1 MLLIDFQ
8 HQKPKVEEVAKFSVH
23 YYDKESDD
31 AYSDC
36 LGWLEDSGYTFCVIP
51 CEDGLIIIQWYGVN
65 SCYGYEV
72 REIGQ

>member
-8 HQKPKVEEVAKFSVH
+8 HQLPKCEEVAKISVH

-31 AYSDC
+31 CYSDC
-36 LGWLEDSGYTFCVIP
+36 LGWLEDTGYTFCVIP
-51 CEDGLIIIQWYGVN
+51 CEDGLVIIQWYGVN
-65 SCYGYEV
+65 SCYGYTV

>member
-8 HQKPKVEEVAKFSVH
+8 HQLPKCEEVAKISIS
-23 YYDKESDD
+23 YYDKENDD

-36 LGWLEDSGYTFCVIP
+36 LGWLQDTGYTFCVIP
-51 CEDGLIIIQWYGVN
+51 CEDGLVIIQWYGVN